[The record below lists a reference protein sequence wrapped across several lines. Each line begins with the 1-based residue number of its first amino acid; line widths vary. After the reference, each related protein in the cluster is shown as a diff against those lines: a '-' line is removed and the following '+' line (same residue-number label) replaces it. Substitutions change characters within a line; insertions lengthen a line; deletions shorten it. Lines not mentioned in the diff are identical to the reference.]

1 MWRLRLAEQFHMTL
15 NQLDAN
21 MTPAEL
27 TLWQIY
33 FSVKNQDAAKSPQLH
48 CARICRARWQARW
61 SLCSHTLRPA

>member
-15 NQLDAN
+15 NQLEAN

-33 FSVKNQDAAKSPQLH
+33 FSVNNQDAAKSPQ
-48 CARICRARWQARW
+48 
-61 SLCSHTLRPA
+61 